1 MIWGSSCKN
10 DLGRFRDYIVCNLF
24 AQEHEGHVNSM
35 LKIKILYASV
45 CQVFQ
50 IQMLVMPIQEIHGNR
65 FWFELYKYVASLL
78 GNGSCWRHFRR
89 AMLFHWRSSAGC
101 LIGSCF
107 GVPAQAYLGSQQLG
121 STLGFDQNLSV
132 TMKVCCSSSFIFF
145 FTSYLAIG
153 CKSSAS
159 VCRKPY
165 IITGSVFWG
174 QRLIRRDEAFIS
186 DVSLRNCASFNAKR
200 AVDGKATTMM
210 EGNRMKQIAR
220 ESFVRL
226 YLSFPK
232 PVNFCTE
239 ARWYLFGI
247 AWCWRCCQVWPDAPV
262 GRRHAFVVVVVVPSD
277 GVFTRRHTAECAFCT
292 VFYSV
297 FCFSTMLPWGGEGG
311 GQEQLFLRVM
321 FSAFVH
327 LHWFLQC
334 FSPFRTFFLH
344 HLRFP
349 LVFTVFSGFMTLLML
364 RCTLGW
370 GGVGQSR
377 SCELD
382 KSRCW
387 GFIMLLMLQG
397 GC

>member
-1 MIWGSSCKN
+1 MRCCLWGKMIWGSSCKN

-24 AQEHEGHVNSM
+24 AQENEGHVNSM

-165 IITGSVFWG
+165 IITGSVF
-174 QRLIRRDEAFIS
+174 
-186 DVSLRNCASFNAKR
+186 
-200 AVDGKATTMM
+200 
-210 EGNRMKQIAR
+210 
-220 ESFVRL
+220 
-226 YLSFPK
+226 
-232 PVNFCTE
+232 
-239 ARWYLFGI
+239 
-247 AWCWRCCQVWPDAPV
+247 
-262 GRRHAFVVVVVVPSD
+262 
-277 GVFTRRHTAECAFCT
+277 
-292 VFYSV
+292 
-297 FCFSTMLPWGGEGG
+297 
-311 GQEQLFLRVM
+311 
-321 FSAFVH
+321 
-327 LHWFLQC
+327 
-334 FSPFRTFFLH
+334 
-344 HLRFP
+344 
-349 LVFTVFSGFMTLLML
+349 
-364 RCTLGW
+364 
-370 GGVGQSR
+370 
-377 SCELD
+377 
-382 KSRCW
+382 
-387 GFIMLLMLQG
+387 
-397 GC
+397 